1 MLRSGTYILNN
12 MIERVFNSDG
22 TFVDIPLVEEEYTT
36 PVEILIA
43 QLKEELAETD
53 YKAIKYAEGWISEED
68 YKDIKEARQRIRN
81 RINELENDNY
91 KE

>member
-1 MLRSGTYILNN
+1 

-22 TFVDIPLVEEEYTT
+22 TFVDIPLVEEEEYSV
-36 PVEILIA
+36 PVEVEIA
-43 QLKEELAETD
+43 RLKEELNQSD

>member
-1 MLRSGTYILNN
+1 

-22 TFVDIPLVEEEYTT
+22 TFVDIPLVEELYTI
-36 PVEILIA
+36 PVEVEIA
-43 QLKEELAETD
+43 KLKEELNQSD

-68 YKDIKEARQRIRN
+68 YKIIKEDRQRIRN

>member
-1 MLRSGTYILNN
+1 MVRSGTYILNN

>member
-1 MLRSGTYILNN
+1 MEDNEFIRDYEAERLLG
-12 MIERVFNSDG
+12 IEG
-22 TFVDIPLVEEEYTT
+22 
-36 PVEILIA
+36 
-43 QLKEELAETD
+43 LKLELQETD

-68 YKDIKEARQRIRN
+68 YKIIKEDRQRIRN

>member
-1 MLRSGTYILNN
+1 MEDNNFIRDCEAERLLEIEVLKLELRES
-12 MIERVFNSDG
+12 
-22 TFVDIPLVEEEYTT
+22 
-36 PVEILIA
+36 
-43 QLKEELAETD
+43 D
-53 YKAIKYAEGWISEED
+53 YKAIKYAEGLISEED

>member
-1 MLRSGTYILNN
+1 MEDNEFIRDYEAERLLE
-12 MIERVFNSDG
+12 IEG
-22 TFVDIPLVEEEYTT
+22 
-36 PVEILIA
+36 
-43 QLKEELAETD
+43 LKLELQETD

-81 RINELENDNY
+81 RINELENDNN

>member
-1 MLRSGTYILNN
+1 MARSGTYILNN

-36 PVEILIA
+36 PVEIQIA
-43 QLKEELAETD
+43 QLKEELAATD

-68 YKDIKEARQRIRN
+68 YKIIKEYRQRIRN
-81 RINELENDNY
+81 RINELENDNN

>member
-1 MLRSGTYILNN
+1 MEDNTFIRDYEAERLLEIEGLKLELR
-12 MIERVFNSDG
+12 
-22 TFVDIPLVEEEYTT
+22 
-36 PVEILIA
+36 
-43 QLKEELAETD
+43 ETD

-68 YKDIKEARQRIRN
+68 YKLIKEDRQRIRN

>member
-1 MLRSGTYILNN
+1 MEDNN
-12 MIERVFNSDG
+12 FIRDYEAERLLEIEV
-22 TFVDIPLVEEEYTT
+22 
-36 PVEILIA
+36 
-43 QLKEELAETD
+43 LKLELQETD

-81 RINELENDNY
+81 RINELENDNN

>member
-1 MLRSGTYILNN
+1 MEDNEFIRDYEAERLLE
-12 MIERVFNSDG
+12 IEG
-22 TFVDIPLVEEEYTT
+22 
-36 PVEILIA
+36 
-43 QLKEELAETD
+43 LKLELQETD

-68 YKDIKEARQRIRN
+68 YKIIKEDRQRIRN

>member
-1 MLRSGTYILNN
+1 MEDNEFIRDYEAERLLE
-12 MIERVFNSDG
+12 IEG
-22 TFVDIPLVEEEYTT
+22 
-36 PVEILIA
+36 
-43 QLKEELAETD
+43 LKLELQETD

-68 YKDIKEARQRIRN
+68 YKRIKEDRQRIRN

>member
-1 MLRSGTYILNN
+1 MEDNNFIRDYEAERLLEIEVLKLELRES
-12 MIERVFNSDG
+12 
-22 TFVDIPLVEEEYTT
+22 
-36 PVEILIA
+36 
-43 QLKEELAETD
+43 D
-53 YKAIKYAEGWISEED
+53 YKAIKYAEGLISEED

>member
-1 MLRSGTYILNN
+1 MEDNELIRDYEAERLLEIEGLKLELR
-12 MIERVFNSDG
+12 
-22 TFVDIPLVEEEYTT
+22 
-36 PVEILIA
+36 
-43 QLKEELAETD
+43 ETD

-68 YKDIKEARQRIRN
+68 YKIIKEDRQRIRN

>member
-1 MLRSGTYILNN
+1 MEDNEFIRDYEAERLLEIEGLKLELR
-12 MIERVFNSDG
+12 
-22 TFVDIPLVEEEYTT
+22 
-36 PVEILIA
+36 
-43 QLKEELAETD
+43 ETD

-68 YKDIKEARQRIRN
+68 YNIIKEDRQRIRN

>member
-1 MLRSGTYILNN
+1 MVRSGTYILNN

-36 PVEILIA
+36 PVEIQIA
-43 QLKEELAETD
+43 QLKEELAATD

-68 YKDIKEARQRIRN
+68 YKIIKEDRQRIRN

>member
-1 MLRSGTYILNN
+1 

-22 TFVDIPLVEEEYTT
+22 TFVDITVVQETYTI
-36 PVEILIA
+36 PVEAEIA
-43 QLKEELAETD
+43 RPKEESNQSD
-53 YKAIKYAEGWISEED
+53 YKAIKYAEGLISEED
-68 YKDIKEARQRIRN
+68 YKDIKEDRQRIRN

>member
-1 MLRSGTYILNN
+1 MEDNNFIRDYEAERLLEIEGLKLELR
-12 MIERVFNSDG
+12 
-22 TFVDIPLVEEEYTT
+22 
-36 PVEILIA
+36 
-43 QLKEELAETD
+43 ETD

-68 YKDIKEARQRIRN
+68 YKIIKEDRQRIRN

>member
-1 MLRSGTYILNN
+1 MDRIGTYILNN

-22 TFVDIPLVEEEYTT
+22 TFVDIPLVEEPYTI
-36 PVEILIA
+36 PVEVEIA
-43 QLKEELAETD
+43 RLKEELNQAD

-68 YKDIKEARQRIRN
+68 YKIIKEDRQRIRN

>member
-1 MLRSGTYILNN
+1 MEDNEFIRDYEAERLLEIEGLKLELR
-12 MIERVFNSDG
+12 
-22 TFVDIPLVEEEYTT
+22 
-36 PVEILIA
+36 
-43 QLKEELAETD
+43 ETD

-68 YKDIKEARQRIRN
+68 YKDIKEDRQRIRN

>member
-1 MLRSGTYILNN
+1 MLNLQYMEDNEFIRDYEAERLLE
-12 MIERVFNSDG
+12 IEG
-22 TFVDIPLVEEEYTT
+22 
-36 PVEILIA
+36 
-43 QLKEELAETD
+43 LKLELRETD

-68 YKDIKEARQRIRN
+68 YKDIKEDRQRIRN

>member
-1 MLRSGTYILNN
+1 MVRSGTYILNN

-36 PVEILIA
+36 PVEIQIA
-43 QLKEELAETD
+43 QLKEELGATD
-53 YKAIKYAEGWISEED
+53 CEEIKYAEGWISEED

>member
-1 MLRSGTYILNN
+1 

-22 TFVDIPLVEEEYTT
+22 TFVDIPLVEEPYII
-36 PVEILIA
+36 PVEVEIA
-43 QLKEELAETD
+43 RLKEELNQSD

-68 YKDIKEARQRIRN
+68 YKIIKEDRQRIRN

>member
-1 MLRSGTYILNN
+1 MEDNEFIRDYEAERLLE
-12 MIERVFNSDG
+12 IEG
-22 TFVDIPLVEEEYTT
+22 
-36 PVEILIA
+36 
-43 QLKEELAETD
+43 LKLELQETD

-68 YKDIKEARQRIRN
+68 YKDIKEDRQRIRN

>member
-1 MLRSGTYILNN
+1 MEDNEFIRDYEAERLLEIEGLKLELR
-12 MIERVFNSDG
+12 
-22 TFVDIPLVEEEYTT
+22 
-36 PVEILIA
+36 
-43 QLKEELAETD
+43 ETD

-68 YKDIKEARQRIRN
+68 YKIIKEDRQRIRN